1 VFLILKYIKIIYFLF
16 FKNYKIS
23 VSKQFNIYIYIY
35 KKFSKIKKKL
45 NSNASLVVACYRGL
59 FDVPGLGPCMH
70 LFQPFGHPSKHSA
83 PEKKRKKKKTRRP
96 EEKNSLFKLVPE
108 AGG

>member
-1 VFLILKYIKIIYFLF
+1 MLKYIKIIYFLF

-23 VSKQFNIYIYIY
+23 ALKQFNIYI
-35 KKFSKIKKKL
+35 KFSKIKKNL

-83 PEKKRKKKKTRRP
+83 PEKKRKKKRRVVQRRRIP
-96 EEKNSLFKLVPE
+96 YLN
-108 AGG
+108 

>member
-1 VFLILKYIKIIYFLF
+1 VFLISKYIKIIYFLF

-23 VSKQFNIYIYIY
+23 KSKQFNIYI
-35 KKFSKIKKKL
+35 KFSKIKKKL

-83 PEKKRKKKKTRRP
+83 PEKKRKKKKDASSRG
-96 EEKNSLFKLVPE
+96 EEFLI
-108 AGG
+108 